1 MKKNITRLENNLL
14 NYESKYSL
22 SDGTLINNLGVTD
35 KDKLEKIERSVT
47 SFRLANLYLNPDL
60 SLGKDIKKFSV
71 EHYLNIHKYLFDGIY
86 PFAGKIRDEVIK
98 KSFSFCLPGYIY
110 NNLKETLYKMNKFSR
125 NVHDREKLLDFI
137 TYFYSELDVIHPFRE
152 GNGRCEREFLR
163 QYISYIC
170 ENNNL
175 DDNYYL
181 DFSLIEDRN
190 SFINAI
196 VNADIRRESDSLR
209 SIFDNI
215 LVSDKKYTK

>member
-1 MKKNITRLENNLL
+1 
-14 NYESKYSL
+14 
-22 SDGTLINNLGVTD
+22 
-35 KDKLEKIERSVT
+35 
-47 SFRLANLYLNPDL
+47 
-60 SLGKDIKKFSV
+60 
-71 EHYLNIHKYLFDGIY
+71 
-86 PFAGKIRDEVIK
+86 
-98 KSFSFCLPGYIY
+98 
-110 NNLKETLYKMNKFSR
+110 MNKFSR

-196 VNADIRRESDSLR
+196 VNADICKESDSLR